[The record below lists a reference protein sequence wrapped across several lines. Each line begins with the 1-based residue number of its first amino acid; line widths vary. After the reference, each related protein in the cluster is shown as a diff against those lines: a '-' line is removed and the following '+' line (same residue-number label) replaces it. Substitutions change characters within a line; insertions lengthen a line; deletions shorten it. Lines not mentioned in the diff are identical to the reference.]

1 MEDCFKELELL
12 VWNKQAGNQDSSKN
26 KLNVLLSARWAF

>member
-12 VWNKQAGNQDSSKN
+12 VWNKKTDKKTESKQARQLQEEAQCPS
-26 KLNVLLSARWAF
+26 